1 MNIHTKRIFVIN
13 GHPGRQSLSRLLAE
27 AYQDGA
33 LASHHEIRVVHLH
46 DLQFDLDHENGG
58 YQNSKPLEP
67 ALESFLLNMEWAEH
81 IVMTTP
87 MWWGGMPA
95 KLKGLFDRAFVPGRA
110 FNPRVIE
117 CGAPKPLLKGKSAR
131 VIITS
136 DTPSWFMRL
145 FYRNALFHQIRK
157 QLFRFV
163 GITPTRF
170 THLNL
175 ASHPTLV
182 QVTQWQDQVRWLGS
196 VAA

>member
-1 MNIHTKRIFVIN
+1 MKPKRILVIN
-13 GHPGRQSLSRLLAE
+13 GHPGQQSLSRVLAE
-27 AYQDGA
+27 AYGEGA
-33 LASHHEIRVVHLH
+33 QSSRHEVRMVHLH
-46 DLQFDLDHENGG
+46 NLEFDVDHENGG
-58 YQNSKPLEP
+58 YRHTKSMEP
-67 ALESFLLNMEWAEH
+67 ALESFMDDMKWAEH

-95 KLKGLFDRAFVPGRA
+95 KLKGLFDRAFLPGRA

-117 CGAPKPLLKGKSAR
+117 CGAPKPLLTGKSAR
-131 VIITS
+131 VIVTS

-145 FYRNALFHQIRK
+145 VYRNALFHQIRK

-175 ASHPTLV
+175 ASYTEPR
-182 QVTQWQDQVRWLGS
+182 QVSQWADQVRWLG
-196 VAA
+196 AAAA

>member
-1 MNIHTKRIFVIN
+1 MKSKKILIIN
-13 GHPGRQSLSRLLAE
+13 GHPGRQSLSRVLAE

-33 LASHHEIRVVHLH
+33 MRSEHDMRIVHLH
-46 DLQFDLDHENGG
+46 DLEFDLDHENGG
-58 YQNSKPLEP
+58 YRNIKPLEP
-67 ALESFLLNMEWAEH
+67 ALESFLSDMEWAEH

-95 KLKGLFDRAFVPGRA
+95 KLKGLFDRAFLPGRA

-117 CGAPKPLLKGKSAR
+117 CGAPKPLLTGKSAR
-131 VIITS
+131 VIVTS
-136 DTPSWFMRL
+136 DTPSWFMGL
-145 FYRNALFHQIRK
+145 VYRNALFHQIRK

-175 ASHPTLV
+175 ASHPTPS
-182 QVTQWQDQVRWLGS
+182 QVSQWQDQIRWLGS

>member
-1 MNIHTKRIFVIN
+1 MKQKRILIIN
-13 GHPGRQSLSRLLAE
+13 GHPGQRSLSRTLAN
-27 AYQDGA
+27 AYEDGA
-33 LASHHEIRVVHLH
+33 SSSEHQVRTVHLH

-58 YQNSKPLEP
+58 YRNTKPLEP
-67 ALESFLLNMEWAEH
+67 ALEAFLQDMEWAEH

-95 KLKGLFDRAFVPGRA
+95 KLKGLFDRAFLPGRA
-110 FNPRVIE
+110 FNPRKIV
-117 CGAPKPLLKGKSAR
+117 CGAPEPLLTKKSAR
-131 VIITS
+131 VIVTS
-136 DTPSWFMRL
+136 DTPSWFMGL
-145 FYRNALFHQIRK
+145 VYRNALFHQIRK

-175 ASHPTLV
+175 ASHPSAADV
-182 QVTQWQDQVRWLGS
+182 SQWQDRIRWLGS